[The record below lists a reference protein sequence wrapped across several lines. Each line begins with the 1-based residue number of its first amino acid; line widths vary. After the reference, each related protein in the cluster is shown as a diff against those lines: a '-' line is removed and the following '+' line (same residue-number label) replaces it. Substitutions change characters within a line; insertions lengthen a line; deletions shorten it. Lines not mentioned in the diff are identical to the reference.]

1 MLNNLKPTGVIDLG
15 SCETK
20 FIIFLV
26 KEAKVEIL
34 AKSIIKTQ
42 GIRKGIISDL
52 NKLSDTIKEV
62 IGTAEEQ
69 AKIQIQNIYLAP
81 SPLNIYNT
89 SFSVFKNIGGYE
101 IEQEKDVQFLIN
113 GGVDLFKEFHQNYS
127 ILHLI
132 NSNLRIDKYNQVD
145 NPLNLAADSLE
156 SDMHIMY
163 CKNNLIKNFQKIINK
178 SYLKLGRI
186 IYSPYA
192 LSLLGHR
199 ESPLS
204 ENIMSIDFGHEK
216 TSLSIFKND
225 NFEFTSTVPIGS
237 WHITNDISKA
247 LNLNME
253 IAENLKINYGTCSTD
268 QQNISKEYI
277 ESQNSEIKSYKKVS
291 NNILNKIITSRV
303 EEVIDFMNKEL
314 LFYSTNEK
322 FFNKIIVT
330 GEGSKMRGFQ
340 NLLKKNLS
348 IKSLIIEN
356 FNSKLKTDIPDNFDI
371 CISMISLIV
380 NRYNKEIPYFENVK
394 KNFFEKLY
402 SIFN

>member
-15 SCETK
+15 SYETK
-20 FIIFLV
+20 FVIFCV
-26 KEAKVEIL
+26 KDSQVEIL

-81 SPLNIYNT
+81 SPVNIYNT

-113 GGVDLFKEFHQNYS
+113 GGVDLFREFHQNYN

-145 NPLNLAADSLE
+145 NPIDLAADSLE

-178 SYLKLGRI
+178 SYLKLDRL
-186 IYSPYA
+186 IYSPYT
-192 LSLLGHR
+192 LTLLGHR

-225 NFEFTSTVPIGS
+225 NFEFTSIVPIGS

-253 IAENLKINYGTCSTD
+253 IAENLKINYGTCSPD

-277 ESQNSEIKSYKKVS
+277 ESENQEFKLYKKVS
-291 NNILNKIITSRV
+291 NNILNKIVTSRV
-303 EEVIDFMNKEL
+303 EEIIDFVNKEL

-330 GEGSKMRGFQ
+330 GEGSKIRGFHD
-340 NLLKKNLS
+340 LLKKNLS
-348 IKSLIIEN
+348 IKAIIIEN
-356 FNSKLKTDIPDNFDI
+356 INAKLKGNIPSNFDV
-371 CISMISLIV
+371 CLSLID
-380 NRYNKEIPYFENVK
+380 YITKGYKKEIPEFLNIK
-394 KNFFEKLY
+394 KSFFEKLY
-402 SIFN
+402 SFLN

>member
-34 AKSIIKTQ
+34 AKTIIKTE
-42 GIRKGIISDL
+42 GIKKGIISDL

-81 SPLNIYNT
+81 SPINIYNT

-113 GGVDLFKEFHQNYS
+113 NGVDLFREFHQYYS

-145 NPLNLAADSLE
+145 NPLGLAADSLE
-156 SDMHIMY
+156 SDMHIMN

-178 SYLKLGRI
+178 SYLKLDRI
-186 IYSPYA
+186 IYSPYT

-204 ENIMSIDFGHEK
+204 ENIMSIDLGHEK

-225 NFEFTSTVPIGS
+225 NFEFTSTIPIGS

-247 LNLNME
+247 LNLKME
-253 IAENLKINYGTCSTD
+253 IAENLKINYGTCNPD

-277 ESQNSEIKSYKKVS
+277 ESQNLESKSYKKVS
-291 NNILNKIITSRV
+291 NNILNKVVTSRV
-303 EEVIDFMNKEL
+303 EEIIDFLNKEL
-314 LFYSTNEK
+314 LFYSTYDK
-322 FFNKIIVT
+322 FFNKIVIT
-330 GEGSKMRGFQ
+330 GEGSKIRGFQ

-380 NRYNKEIPYFENVK
+380 NPYNKEIPYFEKVK

-402 SIFN
+402 SLFN

>member
-15 SCETK
+15 TYETK

-42 GIRKGIISDL
+42 GIKKGIISDL

-81 SPLNIYNT
+81 SPVNIYNT

-113 GGVDLFKEFHQNYS
+113 SGVDLFRELNQNYS

-145 NPLNLAADSLE
+145 NPIDLAADTLE
-156 SDMHIMY
+156 SDMHIIY

-178 SYLKLGRI
+178 SYLKLNRI
-186 IYSPYA
+186 IYSPYV
-192 LSLLGHR
+192 LSLLGHK

-204 ENIMSIDFGHEK
+204 ENIMAIDFGHEK
-216 TSLSIFKND
+216 ISLSIFKND
-225 NFEFTSTVPIGS
+225 NLEFTSTIPLGS

-247 LNLNME
+247 LNLNMQ
-253 IAENLKINYGTCSTD
+253 IAENLKINYGTCSPD
-268 QQNISKEYI
+268 QQNISQNYI
-277 ESQNSEIKSYKKVS
+277 ESQNLEFKCYKKVS
-291 NNILNKIITSRV
+291 NNILNKIITFRV
-303 EEVIDFMNKEL
+303 EEIIDFINKEL

-330 GEGSKMRGFQ
+330 GEGSKIKGFQ
-340 NLLKKNLS
+340 QLLKKNLNV
-348 IKSLIIEN
+348 KSLIIEN
-356 FNSKLKTDIPDNFDI
+356 LKSKLKTDISDNFDI
-371 CISMISLIV
+371 CIAMISLIV
-380 NRYNKEIPYFENVK
+380 NAYNKEIPYFENVK

-402 SIFN
+402 SLFS

>member
-113 GGVDLFKEFHQNYS
+113 SGVDLFREFHQNYS

-145 NPLNLAADSLE
+145 NPIDLAADSLE

-192 LSLLGHR
+192 LSLIAHR

-225 NFEFTSTVPIGS
+225 NFEFTSIVPIGS

-253 IAENLKINYGTCSTD
+253 IAENLKKNYGTCSPD

-277 ESQNSEIKSYKKVS
+277 ESQNSETKSYKKVS
-291 NNILNKIITSRV
+291 NNILNKIVTSRV
-303 EEVIDFMNKEL
+303 EEIIDFINKEL
-314 LFYSTNEK
+314 LFYSNNEK
-322 FFNKIIVT
+322 FFNKITVT
-330 GEGSKMRGFQ
+330 GEGSKIRGFQ

-356 FNSKLKTDIPDNFDI
+356 FNSSLKNDMPDNFDI
-371 CISMISLIV
+371 CISMIGLIV
-380 NRYNKEIPYFENVK
+380 NLYNKEIPYFENEK

>member
-15 SCETK
+15 SRETK

-34 AKSIIKTQ
+34 AKSIIKTH

-113 GGVDLFKEFHQNYS
+113 SGVDLFREFNKNYS
-127 ILHLI
+127 IVHLI

-145 NPLNLAADSLE
+145 NPIDLAADSLE

-192 LSLLGHR
+192 LSLIAHR

-225 NFEFTSTVPIGS
+225 NFEFTSTIPIGS
-237 WHITNDISKA
+237 WYITNDISKA

-253 IAENLKINYGTCSTD
+253 IAENLKINYGTCSPD

-277 ESQNSEIKSYKKVS
+277 ESQDSETKLYKKVS
-291 NNILNKIITSRV
+291 NNILNKIVTSRV
-303 EEVIDFMNKEL
+303 EEIIDFINKEL

-322 FFNKIIVT
+322 FFNKITVT
-330 GEGSKMRGFQ
+330 GEGSKIRGFQ
-340 NLLKKNLS
+340 NLLKKKLS

-356 FNSKLKTDIPDNFDI
+356 FNSKLKNDIPDNFDI

-380 NRYNKEIPYFENVK
+380 NLYNKEIPYFENNK

>member
-15 SCETK
+15 SFETK

-42 GIRKGIISDL
+42 GIKKGIISDL

-81 SPLNIYNT
+81 SPVNIYNT

-113 GGVDLFKEFHQNYS
+113 GGVDLFRELHQNYN

-145 NPLNLAADSLE
+145 NPIDLAADSLE

-178 SYLKLGRI
+178 SYLKLDRL
-186 IYSPYA
+186 IYSPYT
-192 LSLLGHR
+192 LSLLGHS

-225 NFEFTSTVPIGS
+225 NFEFTSTIPIGS

-253 IAENLKINYGTCSTD
+253 IAENLKINYGTCSPD

-277 ESQNSEIKSYKKVS
+277 ESQNSETKSYKKVS
-291 NNILNKIITSRV
+291 NNILNKIVTSRV
-303 EEVIDFMNKEL
+303 EEIIDFVNKEL

-330 GEGSKMRGFQ
+330 GEGSKIRGFQ

-356 FNSKLKTDIPDNFDI
+356 FNAKLKTDIPDNFDI
-371 CISMISLIV
+371 CISMINLII
-380 NRYNKEIPYFENVK
+380 NPFIKEIPFFGNMK

>member
-15 SCETK
+15 SHETK

-42 GIRKGIISDL
+42 GIKKGIISDL

-69 AKIQIQNIYLAP
+69 AKTQIQNIYLAP
-81 SPLNIYNT
+81 SPINIYNT
-89 SFSVFKNIGGYE
+89 SFSIFKNIGGYV

-145 NPLNLAADSLE
+145 NPIDLAADSLE
-156 SDMHIMY
+156 SDMHIMH

-178 SYLKLGRI
+178 SYLKLNRI
-186 IYSPYA
+186 IYSPYI

-204 ENIMSIDFGHEK
+204 ENIMSIDLGHEK

-225 NFEFTSTVPIGS
+225 NFEFTTTVPIGS

-253 IAENLKINYGTCSTD
+253 IAENLKINYGTCSPD

-277 ESQNSEIKSYKKVS
+277 ESQNSETKSYKKVS

-303 EEVIDFMNKEL
+303 EEIIDFLNKEL
-314 LFYSTNEK
+314 LFYSANEK
-322 FFNKIIVT
+322 FFNKITVT
-330 GEGSKMRGFQ
+330 GEGSKIRGFQ
-340 NLLKKNLS
+340 NLLKKNLCT
-348 IKSLIIEN
+348 KSLIIEN
-356 FNSKLKTDIPDNFDI
+356 FNSKLKTGIPDNFDI

-380 NRYNKEIPYFENVK
+380 NPYNKEIPYFENVK
-394 KNFFEKLY
+394 KNFFERLY
-402 SIFN
+402 SILN